1 MKLSALRVRARLF
14 LAFGGIAA
22 TTVIAAAVAC
32 MLFGQFR
39 DLLGQVTG
47 RSIPAVTAS
56 LELAAQTQSL
66 AAAAPALLGAKDDA
80 ERTPRLDV
88 LRQSLLAAG
97 ERIKRIQS
105 SGADP
110 AIVKALNAEMSALTS
125 KVLEL
130 DTTVSE
136 RIGLSDAAAKK
147 IAAVDAAHDQLLH
160 LVAPAIEQA
169 RNEIEMASM
178 SIGGDIKEVTGT
190 LIKLAARQAPVSLT
204 LSDMLAE
211 SNLVSALLH
220 RGDAATSDGPL
231 QTLSSQFTEA
241 GNLLREQLDALDN
254 LDPSIKLRDTV
265 DALLALGN
273 GQDNV
278 FDLRHR
284 ELEATQKGESV
295 LNEAHAVINELQE
308 NVNNLVKVVRKDTNS
323 ASDRLEA
330 TIKTGTIIVVAIAA
344 AGVLAA
350 VLIIWLY
357 VGRNIV
363 RRLTSLQRAMTQM
376 AGGDL
381 TAEVSGE
388 DATDEVGEMART
400 LAVFKQS
407 MVEAQRLATVQE
419 VERQAKERRA
429 LALEALTGSFETK
442 VGQLVQ
448 TLSSAAKQMQEAARS
463 MTSTAAETNHQST
476 VVATASE
483 ETSTNVQTVATATE
497 ELASS
502 ISEIGRQVAHS
513 AQIALRAVSDTKRTD
528 ETVQALADSAQKI
541 GDIVNLINSIA
552 GQTNLLALNA
562 TIEAARAGD
571 AGKGFAVV
579 AGEVKSLASQTA
591 KATDEIAAQITR
603 VQAATKQTVDAIRE
617 ISVTIQEINQIST
630 TIAAAVEQQGSATQ
644 EIARSVQQAARGTQE
659 VSSNIVT
666 VKQAAANT
674 GSAASQVLGA
684 AEQLSLEAQQLS
696 GEVDHFLTEVK
707 AA

>member
-14 LAFGGIAA
+14 LAFGGIAG
-22 TTVIAAAVAC
+22 TTVIAAAVSC
-32 MLFGQFR
+32 ILFGQFR

-110 AIVKALNAEMSALTS
+110 TIVTALNAEMSTLTN

-130 DTTVSE
+130 DTAVSE
-136 RIGLSDAAAKK
+136 RIGLSEAAAKK
-147 IAAVDAAHDQLLH
+147 IAAADAAHDQLLH

-169 RNEIEMASM
+169 KSEIEMASM

-220 RGDAATSDGPL
+220 RGDVATSDGPL
-231 QTLSSQFTEA
+231 QNLSSQFTEA
-241 GNLLREQLDALDN
+241 GERLRELLDALDN

-381 TAEVSGE
+381 TAAVSGE
-388 DATDEVGEMART
+388 GATDEVGEMART
-400 LAVFKQS
+400 LVVFKQS

-419 VERQAKERRA
+419 AERQAKERRA
-429 LALEALTGSFETK
+429 LALETLTGSFETK

-513 AQIALRAVSDTKRTD
+513 AQIAVRAVSDTKRTD

-603 VQAATKQTVDAIRE
+603 VQTATKQTVEAIRE
-617 ISVTIQEINQIST
+617 ISATIQEINQIST

-659 VSSNIVT
+659 VSSNIIT

-684 AEQLSLEAQQLS
+684 AEQLSLETQNLT